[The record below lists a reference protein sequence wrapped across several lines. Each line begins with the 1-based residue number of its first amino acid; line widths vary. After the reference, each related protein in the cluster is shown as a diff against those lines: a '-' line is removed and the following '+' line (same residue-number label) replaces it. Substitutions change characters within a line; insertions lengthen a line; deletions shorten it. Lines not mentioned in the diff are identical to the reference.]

1 MKNKFL
7 YVIILL
13 TFSALLLAACGGAE
27 SNDSSNEFTIST
39 ANEFNFNPNVI
50 TVNAGKTVTITFNNT
65 GTVNH
70 TLNFLKP
77 DAELDHLLE
86 EIEEGAGEHI
96 DEELLTDMHA
106 IEPGHSET
114 VLFTAPSEPGE
125 YSFICTIP
133 GHAEAGM
140 IGTIKVVQ

>member
-1 MKNKFL
+1 MKNKNL
-7 YVIILL
+7 TIIVLL
-13 TFSALLLAACGGAE
+13 TLSALLLAACSGSESGA
-27 SNDSSNEFTIST
+27 SSNEFTIT
-39 ANEFNFNPNVI
+39 VANEFNFDPNLIIV
-50 TVNAGKTVTITFNNT
+50 TAGKTVTVTFNNS

-77 DAELDHLLE
+77 DADLDHLLE

-114 VLFTAPSEPGE
+114 VSFTAPSEPGE

-140 IGTIKVVQ
+140 VGTIKVVQ